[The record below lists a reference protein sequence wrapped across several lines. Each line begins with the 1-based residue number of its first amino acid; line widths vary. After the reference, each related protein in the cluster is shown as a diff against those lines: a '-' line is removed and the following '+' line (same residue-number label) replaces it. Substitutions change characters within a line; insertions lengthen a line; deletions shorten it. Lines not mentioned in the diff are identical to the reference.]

1 MSILDEIFASKR
13 LEVAA
18 AQQQRP
24 LEEVRR
30 LAESAA
36 PALPFAAALRRPSL
50 QAPVRLIAEV
60 KCASPSRGLLAAHF
74 DPIQLA
80 TIYQQNGAAAISVL
94 TDAPYFK
101 GALLYLEQI
110 AALQPRLPLL
120 RKDFIYAPYQ
130 VYEGRAAGA
139 DAILLIAAHLER
151 QQLADLHA
159 LARALGMDALVEVHN
174 AGEVEQA
181 LAVSPTLVGIN
192 NRDLHDFKV
201 DLDTCLRLRATIPPG
216 VTVVA
221 ESGIHTA
228 ADVSRLAAAGMDAM
242 LVGEALVTAA
252 DTAQKIRSL
261 LP

>member
-13 LEVAA
+13 LEVEA
-18 AQQQRP
+18 AQKQRP
-24 LEEVRR
+24 LVEVRR
-30 LAESAA
+30 MAESAA
-36 PALPFAAALRRPSL
+36 AALPFAGALRRPSL
-50 QAPVRLIAEV
+50 QAPLRLIAEV

-94 TDAPYFK
+94 TDARYFK

-120 RKDFIYAPYQ
+120 RKDFIYDPYQ
-130 VYEGRAAGA
+130 VYEGRASGA
-139 DAILLIAAHLER
+139 DAILLIAAYLDL

-159 LARALGMDALVEVHN
+159 LVCALGMDALVEVHN
-174 AGEVEQA
+174 GDELEQA
-181 LAVSPTLVGIN
+181 LTVSPTLVGIN

-201 DLDTCLRLRATIPPG
+201 DLDTCLRLRASIPSS

-221 ESGIHTA
+221 ESGIHSA

-252 DTAQKIRSL
+252 DTALKIRSL